1 MLGRNVRVG
10 RGEIDLLV
18 RFGNQRVAVE
28 VKTRI
33 GSEPREAFSEEKA
46 NRVWEAARRY
56 GGVRRVD
63 LIAVR
68 VDAQGVEVRWLPQ
81 VD

>member
-1 MLGRNVRVG
+1 MLDRNVRVG

-33 GSEPREAFSEEKA
+33 NSEPREAFSVEKA
-46 NRVWEAARRY
+46 NKVWEATRRL
-56 GGVRRVD
+56 GGVGRVD
-63 LIAVR
+63 LVAVR
-68 VDAQGVEVRWLPQ
+68 IDLQGVEVRWLPQ